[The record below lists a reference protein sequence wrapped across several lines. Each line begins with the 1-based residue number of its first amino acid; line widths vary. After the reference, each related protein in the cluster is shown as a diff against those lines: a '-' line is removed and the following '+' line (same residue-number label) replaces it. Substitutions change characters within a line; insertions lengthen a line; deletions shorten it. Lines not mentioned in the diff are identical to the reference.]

1 MGRYPLFPAYAALAA
16 VCFFWGTT
24 YLGIRMALE
33 MFPPPMLLSFRFL
46 LSGGILL
53 VACKW
58 MNLQFP
64 PLRTVWRSAGN
75 GLMTLGVA
83 NGCVTFAETWVPSGL
98 VALFITTAPFW
109 MTGLEAA
116 VPGGQPLHWP
126 AVAGMAV
133 GFSGVAL
140 LVGPD
145 VLGHASQGLLSGF
158 LLLQFSNFSWS
169 LGSIL
174 QRRLPRDAHSVVTGA
189 IQQFS
194 AGLAF
199 LLPALVT
206 HQAPIHFS
214 WRSVGALCYLIVF
227 GSIIGYSAYIYALD
241 RLPVSVVSIFTYINP
256 VIAVA
261 LGWLVYWEPFG
272 FREAGAMGVIFLGV
286 WLVKRWGK

>member
-1 MGRYPLFPAYAALAA
+1 
-16 VCFFWGTT
+16 
-24 YLGIRMALE
+24 MALE

-174 QRRLPRDAHSVVTGA
+174 QRRLPRDANSVVTGA

-261 LGWLVYWEPFG
+261 LGWLVYREPFG